1 MSSFPSMH
9 ASDCMNVS
17 MSSRYL
23 WGKFPLPWRLV
34 NKRCPNFHSDFMA
47 TTVKYAA
54 AGGDVY
60 AAAAVVANMLIHA
73 HIDVDLDLMV
83 MFMLILLFILLL
95 ILMLILILM
104 LMVMMILML
113 MLLLM
118 ITDDH

>member
-54 AGGDVY
+54 AGGDDY
-60 AAAAVVANMLIHA
+60 AAAAVAPYVDLDVDSHIDVDTVA
-73 HIDVDLDLMV
+73 HIDVDLDV
-83 MFMLILLFILLL
+83 GDHIVVDTHVDSHIDVNGHDD
-95 ILMLILILM
+95 ID
-104 LMVMMILML
+104 VDVA
-113 MLLLM
+113 
-118 ITDDH
+118 TDDN